1 MPQLKQGES
10 KGEWM
15 SRCVPTV
22 KEERTAKN
30 DRQAKAICLDMFRRE
45 RENKTGRKKL
55 EKK

>member
-10 KGEWM
+10 KSNWM

-22 KEERTAKN
+22 KEEGTAKN
-30 DRQAKAICLDMFRRE
+30 DRQAQAICLDMFRRE